1 MTKVL
6 NWRFRKNPLPER
18 KGESSKT
25 GGSTEIMDNPVIY
38 FDNNATT
45 QVAQEVLEEMLPFF
59 CERYGNPSSIHSF
72 GGCVADDIEKARC
85 HVARLLGAGFRDRDG
100 VASEIVFTSC
110 GTEGDN
116 AAINAAFKARPGRN
130 KLVTTVVEHPAVLS
144 YAKELERQGREV
156 VLIPVDGRGRLDM
169 DALRSA
175 VDENT
180 AVVSIMWANNETGTI
195 FPIAEAVKIAHAAG
209 ALFHTDAVQAA
220 GKLPIDVDALDIDY
234 LSISGHKLHAPKG
247 VGALF
252 VRRGIRF
259 SQLLFGGHQE
269 KGRRGGT
276 ENVTSVIG
284 LGKACEMALAK
295 LDEEPRR
302 LAALRDSLEAQIKAA
317 IPQVHVNGDLENRL
331 PNTSS
336 ISFDGIE
343 GESIL
348 MYLNMHNICA
358 SSGSACTTG
367 SLEPSHVMRAM
378 GIPYTSA
385 HGTIRFSLSG
395 YNTQE
400 EVDFVASVLPPVI
413 ARLRE
418 ISPYWNGE
426 NK

>member
-1 MTKVL
+1 MI
-6 NWRFRKNPLPER
+6 PETFS
-18 KGESSKT
+18 GYAFFIQEL
-25 GGSTEIMDNPVIY
+25 IFMDDPVIY

-45 QVAQEVLEEMLPFF
+45 RVAPEVLEAMLPYF

-72 GGCVADDIEKARC
+72 GGSVADEIEKARC
-85 HVARLLGAGFRDRDG
+85 RVAELFGAKFRDRDG
-100 VASEIVFTSC
+100 IAAEIIFTSC

-116 AAINAAFKARPGRN
+116 AAINAAFRARPGRN
-130 KLVTTVVEHPAVLS
+130 KLVTTAVEHPGVLS

-156 VLIPVDGRGRLDM
+156 ILIPVDGRGRLDM
-169 DALRSA
+169 AALAEA

-180 AVVSIMWANNETGTI
+180 AVVSAMWANNETGTI
-195 FPIAEAVKIAHAAG
+195 FPVGRIAEIAHASG

-220 GKLPIDVDALDIDY
+220 GKVPIDVDALNIDF

-252 VRRGIRF
+252 VRRGVRF
-259 SQLLFGGHQE
+259 SQLLYGGHQE
-269 KGRRGGT
+269 RGRRGGT
-276 ENVTSVIG
+276 ENVTGIIG
-284 LGKACEMALAK
+284 LGKACEMAAAVL
-295 LDEEPRR
+295 EQETRR
-302 LAALRDSLEAQIKAA
+302 LAAMRDRLEEKITAVIPAA
-317 IPQVHVNGDLENRL
+317 HVNGDTDNRL

-348 MYLNMHNICA
+348 MMLNMYNICA

-385 HGTIRFSLSG
+385 HGTVRFSLSG
-395 YNTQE
+395 YNTE
-400 EVDFVASVLPPVI
+400 AEIDRVVEVLPPII

-418 ISPYWNGE
+418 ISPYWE